1 MAATYATL
9 EEAKIE
15 LKANLTTTGDT
26 IKLMNV
32 LRAASSRIDLLM
44 HSRRPFFMP
53 WIEQREFV
61 VSPGAINSYENLFY
75 FNGNLL
81 ALDAASHGSTTLV
94 IGTDADIWTPLA
106 SPAHALRLLT
116 AGSNWYTYCTDTLQP
131 SRLLITG
138 TWGFHR
144 DYANAWLAVDTL
156 QAAIVTAGA
165 TTLTVADV
173 DGLDPYNRT
182 PRIGTGNLLRIDTE
196 FMEVVKVDTLTN
208 IVTVRRAANG
218 STATAHNNGTGVDVW
233 QVEEEIKY
241 VTARFAAFLYARQG
255 AFESVAINDLGATQF
270 PSDLL
275 GVVKGVVADF
285 AYD

>member
-1 MAATYATL
+1 MTATYASL
-9 EEAKIE
+9 DEAKSE
-15 LKANLTTTGDT
+15 QKAQSAGDDAKFT
-26 IKLMNV
+26 RA

-75 FNGNLL
+75 FSGNLL

-106 SPAHALRLLT
+106 SPSHALRLLQ
-116 AGSNWYTYCTDTLQP
+116 AGANWYTYCTDTLQP

-144 DYANAWLAVDTL
+144 DYPNAWLAVDTL

-182 PRIGTGNLLRIDTE
+182 PRIGVGNLLRIDSE
-196 FMEVVKVDTLTN
+196 FMEVVATN
-208 IVTVRRAANG
+208 TSTQVVTVRRAANG

-241 VTARFAAFLYARQG
+241 VTARFAGFLYARQG
-255 AFESVAINDLGATQF
+255 AYESVNINDLGAVQF

-275 GVVKGVVADF
+275 AVVKGVVADY